1 MKLTDIGLQLVW
13 INFESTIRENSKS
26 VKSVKINPQKKRKKN
41 NNKNNKKINLHGKN
55 LFRAY

>member
-1 MKLTDIGLQLVW
+1 MLVW